1 MDNDRLDEIFVN
13 KIKAYGYHG
22 VFEKENR
29 EGQWFYVDL
38 RLMLSLEKA
47 AQTDDLAAT
56 VDYSQA
62 TAIAKECIAQ
72 RPPFQLIEK
81 LAGTIADKILAAF
94 PAIQKIEVTVHKP
107 QAPVDADFSDLGV
120 RLTRTR

>member
-1 MDNDRLDEIFVN
+1 MDNEQLDEIFVN

-22 VFEKENR
+22 VFEKENL

-38 RLMLSLEKA
+38 CLMLPLEQAAKA
-47 AQTDDLAAT
+47 DDLTAT

-62 TAIAKECIAQ
+62 IAIAKECITM

-81 LAGTIADKILAAF
+81 LAGTIADKILSAF
-94 PAIQKIEVTVHKP
+94 PAVRKIEVTVHKP

-120 RLTRTR
+120 RITRSR